1 LVTQAPGILV
11 ADVKPGRN
19 VFAIT
24 IKSLARELR
33 SQDVRIGQ
41 DIEGKPFW
49 LDGEVCK

>member
-1 LVTQAPGILV
+1 VTQAPDILA

-41 DIEGKPFW
+41 DVEARPFW
-49 LDGEVCK
+49 IDGEVCK